1 MAFRFVT
8 EHPCKLKIKKM
19 VVVERDSAKSL
30 SLKQHIEDSIVELE
44 MFQEEREAKYLQA
57 KLWNYDVSK
66 LFYFVQQ
73 T

>member
-1 MAFRFVT
+1 
-8 EHPCKLKIKKM
+8 M